1 MSYFSQVL
9 PSDEFWDSIL
19 DLLEDE
25 ELDSKAG
32 VNILKWHK
40 KPREAVKVGDKIL
53 SIEVRIITCALDSR
67 LTMRMRHRTS
77 LHDQEHLL

>member
-1 MSYFSQVL
+1 M
-9 PSDEFWDSIL
+9 

-25 ELDSKAG
+25 ALDSKAG

-53 SIEVRIITCALDSR
+53 SIEVRIINMCS
-67 LTMRMRHRTS
+67 
-77 LHDQEHLL
+77 